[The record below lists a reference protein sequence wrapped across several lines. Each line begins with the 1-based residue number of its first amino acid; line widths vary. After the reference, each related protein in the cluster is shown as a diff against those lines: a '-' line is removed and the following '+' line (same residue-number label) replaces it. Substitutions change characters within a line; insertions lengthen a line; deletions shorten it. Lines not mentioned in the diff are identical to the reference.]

1 MEKNKCSKIHFLYC
15 INDPDGNVHG
25 HWYVTKQGINL
36 NRDWKKFKSPEVKA
50 IKKQIDTIGY
60 NLVFDLHG
68 DEGSRNHF
76 LVEIKTKH
84 PLFDFI
90 NKRLNQKN
98 KHFQLENYYKP
109 KYMKQVKDTLDEYTM
124 GITVNVLQN
133 MVYLIIKHYNRNQL
147 K

>member
-1 MEKNKCSKIHFLYC
+1 MLILMEMFTDIGMLQNK
-15 INDPDGNVHG
+15 
-25 HWYVTKQGINL
+25 GINL

-68 DEGSRNHF
+68 DEGSKNHF
-76 LVEIKTKH
+76 LVEIKSKH

-98 KHFQLENYYKP
+98 KHFQIENYYKP
-109 KYMKQVKDTLDEYTM
+109 KYMKHVKDTLDEYTM
-124 GITVNVLQN
+124 GITMECATKHGLFNHKTLQQEP
-133 MVYLIIKHYNRNQL
+133 IKIGKDLADILYEL
-147 K
+147 